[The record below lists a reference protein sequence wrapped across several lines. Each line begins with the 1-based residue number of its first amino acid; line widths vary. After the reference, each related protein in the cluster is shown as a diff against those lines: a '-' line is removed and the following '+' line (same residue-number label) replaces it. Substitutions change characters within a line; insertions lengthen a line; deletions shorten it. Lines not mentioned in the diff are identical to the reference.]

1 MDSYKERFIDFLLE
15 NNALEIC
22 NNPDREDGCYVL
34 KSGRISPFFMNM
46 GKLNGGE
53 QLLSL
58 GEAYAEAI
66 FANFGKDFDLVFGPA
81 YKGIPLAVAASMQFS
96 SLFGYSPNFCA
107 NRKEVKDHGDSG
119 IILGRKPQDGD
130 RVVIV
135 EDVTTSGKS
144 IDETVPILKSLADVK
159 IGGLVVSL
167 NRLEYGSDKSKT
179 ALEELSE
186 KYGIKTTA
194 IISMQDVAEYLKARN
209 SLTIDIKSAIK
220 EYYHEYGAD
229 SIHMGDWRW

>member
-1 MDSYKERFIDFLLE
+1 MDSYKERFIDFLLDS
-15 NNALEIC
+15 NALEIC
-22 NNPDREDGCYVL
+22 NNQDRKDTFYVL

-46 GKLNGGE
+46 GKLNSGE

-81 YKGIPLAVAASMQFS
+81 YKGIPLAVAAAMQFS
-96 SLFGYSPNFCA
+96 SMFGYSPAFCA
-107 NRKEVKDHGDSG
+107 NRKEMKDHGDSG
-119 IILGRKPQDGD
+119 IILGRKPKDGD
-130 RVVIV
+130 RIVLV

-144 IDETVPILKSLADVK
+144 INETIPILKSLADVEIK
-159 IGGLVVSL
+159 GLVVSL
-167 NRLEYGSDKSKT
+167 DRLEYGSDKSKT

-186 KYGIKTTA
+186 NYGIKTTA
-194 IISMQDVAEYLKARN
+194 IISMQDVAEYLKAKGV
-209 SLTIDIKSAIK
+209 LTIDIKSAFK

-229 SIHMGDWRW
+229 SVHTGDWRW